1 MVKVR
6 MLISEKGKGVK
17 WKKEKQ
23 GRVLEREEN
32 SMEEK
37 VSRGEEYIEGDKNID
52 TKEKGGM
59 KKVT

>member
-1 MVKVR
+1 M
-6 MLISEKGKGVK
+6 EKRETGK
-17 WKKEKQ
+17 
-23 GRVLEREEN
+23 VLEREEN

-37 VSRGEEYIEGDKNID
+37 VSRGEEYMEGDKNID

>member
-6 MLISEKGKGVK
+6 MLISEKGEGVK
-17 WKKEKQ
+17 WRKEKQ

-37 VSRGEEYIEGDKNID
+37 VSR
-52 TKEKGGM
+52 
-59 KKVT
+59 